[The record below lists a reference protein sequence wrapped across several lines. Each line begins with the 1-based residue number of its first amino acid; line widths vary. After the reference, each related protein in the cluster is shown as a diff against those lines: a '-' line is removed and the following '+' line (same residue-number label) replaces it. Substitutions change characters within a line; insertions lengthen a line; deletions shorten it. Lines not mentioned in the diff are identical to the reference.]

1 MSRFLA
7 LASVVLLAGCVI
19 EDRTPAGSRADE
31 AEIRSVVA
39 SYYRGVDARALEPV
53 RGLLWDSLQVITAES
68 GVWRSIRGADAWVDS
83 LAARRA
89 ALPAGLASVETL
101 RFDVRQDGDIAAVW
115 TVLRGAAGARVDHV
129 LLARSRD
136 GWRIV
141 GVASAPRRGPD

>member
-1 MSRFLA
+1 MSRCLA
-7 LASVVLLAGCVI
+7 LASIMLLAGCVI

-31 AEIRSVVA
+31 AEIRSIVA
-39 SYYRGVDARALEPV
+39 SYYRGVDARALGPV

-83 LAARRA
+83 IAARRG
-89 ALPAGLASVETL
+89 ALPAGFGDVETL
-101 RFDVRQDGDIAAVW
+101 RFDVRQDGDIAGVW

-141 GVASAPRRGPD
+141 GVASAPRRGAD

>member
-1 MSRFLA
+1 MYRSLA
-7 LASVVLLAGCVI
+7 LASIVLLAGCAI

-31 AEIRSVVA
+31 AEIRNVVA
-39 SYYRGVDARALEPV
+39 TYYRGIDARALEPV
-53 RGLLWDSLQVITAES
+53 RGMLWDSLQVITAES
-68 GVWRSIRGADAWVDS
+68 GVWRSIRGADAWLDS
-83 LAARRA
+83 LASRRG
-89 ALPAGLASVETL
+89 ALPAGLADVETL

-141 GVASAPRRGPD
+141 GVASAPRRGPG